1 MPGKVNPVIPEAV
14 MMVAAQ
20 VVGNDATITWA
31 NAMGS
36 NFDLNVM
43 MPVIAYNLLQSIDL
57 LITATDHLAGKC
69 IDAERF
75 LAGQKAETV
84 RRIEADPERCQQLVE
99 KSLAMSTALAP
110 RIGYDMAAAIA
121 KASYREGKMI
131 REITSELVGLAPEQV
146 AARLGVPAFA
156 EALKARGGFPS
167 KEEIDRLLDPRA
179 QTVRGAGSEGGTS
192 G

>member
-31 NAMGS
+31 NALGS

-57 LITATDHLAGKC
+57 LIRRGRPPGRQVHRRGAIPGRP
-69 IDAERF
+69 E
-75 LAGQKAETV
+75 GSTV
-84 RRIEADPERCQQLVE
+84 RRIEADDERCRQLIE
-99 KSLAMSTALAP
+99 KSLAMCTALAP
-110 RIGYDMAAAIA
+110 RIGYDNASAIA
-121 KASYREGKMI
+121 KAAYREGTTI
-131 REITSELVGLAPEQV
+131 REIAHRAGGPGAGRGGGPAGPAGLG
-146 AARLGVPAFA
+146 RLL
-156 EALKARGGFPS
+156 EKRGGFPS
-167 KEEIDRLLDPRA
+167 REEIERLLDPCC
-179 QTVRGAGSEGGTS
+179 QTIRGTGSEGVS